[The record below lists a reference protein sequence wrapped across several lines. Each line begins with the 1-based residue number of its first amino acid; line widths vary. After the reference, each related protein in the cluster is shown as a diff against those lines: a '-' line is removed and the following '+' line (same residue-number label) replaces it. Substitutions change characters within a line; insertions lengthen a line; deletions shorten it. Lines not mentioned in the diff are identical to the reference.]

1 MSRESVLARGRA
13 AAEAG
18 MVDAC
23 TIRRSVGEATDP
35 VSGVVT
41 PIWQQLYAGK
51 CRVQQKSIQAEDED
65 AGEARLLMV
74 RLEVQLPMSVTDL
87 EPDDQVLITA
97 SASDLDLPGRVF
109 WIADLFHKT
118 HATARRIG
126 VIERTS

>member
-1 MSRESVLARGRA
+1 MSRASVLARGRA

-23 TIRRSVGEATDP
+23 TIRRSTGETTDP

-41 PIWQQLYAGK
+41 PTWQQLYAGK

-97 SASDLDLPGRVF
+97 SESDPDLPGRVF
-109 WIADLFHKT
+109 TIADLFHKT

-126 VIERTS
+126 VVERTS